1 MKALVYTGIG
11 QLELRDLP
19 APEAEF
25 IVRVLGCG
33 ICGTDVKTYMKG
45 HHLFTPPTVLGH
57 EFYGLVER
65 SFPGSGFSAGDPVV
79 VAPYAE
85 CGACVLCAAGAGTLC
100 RNKSFV
106 EGGAFCEYVGISSSY
121 VVTGVFAI
129 PKVDDAFTLVEP
141 LACVLNGVEHLK
153 IRATSK
159 VLVVGAGPMGALFAL
174 LFKARGIPVTVVE
187 PSALRRDAVA
197 SWGIDAR
204 EPGAVQPGEYDNIV
218 IAVNRKE
225 LVEEY
230 AKSIADTGT
239 VLMFAGLGKGEAVAI
254 DSYSIHYREVTL
266 AGCSGYAMPHFK
278 KALELI
284 IEHRDIFSRVIS
296 RRMPLGEG
304 KEAFALLQSGQAFK
318 IVLKPSSET
327 DGSSR

>member
-19 APEAEF
+19 YPETEF
-25 IVRVLGCG
+25 VVRVLGCG
-33 ICGTDVKTYMKG
+33 ICGTDLKTYMKG
-45 HHLFTPPTVLGH
+45 HHLFTPPAVLGH

-65 SFPGSGFSAGDPVV
+65 SFPGSGFQPGDPVV

-85 CGACVLCAAGAGTLC
+85 CGTCALCAAGSGALC
-100 RNKSFV
+100 RQKSFV
-106 EGGAFCEYVGISSSY
+106 EGGAFCEYVGIPSSY
-121 VVTGVFAI
+121 VATGVFAI
-129 PKVDDAFTLVEP
+129 PETDDAFTLVEP

-153 IRATSK
+153 IRASSR

-174 LFKARGIPVTVVE
+174 LFKARGIPVTVIE

-204 EPGAVQPGEYDNIV
+204 EPGAIQAGDYDNIV

-230 AKSIADTGT
+230 AKSVADAGT
-239 VLMFAGLGKGEAVAI
+239 VLMFAGLGKSESVTI
-254 DSYSIHYREVTL
+254 DSYSIHYREVSLT
-266 AGCSGYAMPHFK
+266 GCSGYAMSHFRE
-278 KALELI
+278 ALELI
-284 IEHRDIFSRVIS
+284 TAHRDIFSRVIS
-296 RRMPLGEG
+296 RSMPLDEG

-318 IVLKPSSET
+318 IVLKPGSE
-327 DGSSR
+327 GSGSH